1 MKKFVSESLNEWLNE
16 QKQLSFSSPEL
27 DYSELFRL
35 FNVFNDS
42 LPDNIEKKL
51 FNKNKYYAEVISKET
66 NEILQGKFNIKNG
79 LSIKKKLNKKWW
91 AFIDFLYTKFKS
103 GQKREVD
110 INFLDNVYFG
120 EDYKSNEQSFH
131 NFIKDP
137 DYRDKVEGELKD
149 YYNSFDWF
157 DKNTN
162 NIPLPVI
169 LKINNNY
176 YLVGGNR
183 RLSWMISKGMKKIL
197 IWLI

>member
-103 GQKREVD
+103 GQKKEVD